1 MVSMG
6 PVAACAAA
14 LAIAGAVLQEVA
26 HRRALERERVI
37 ARVEAVSRRA
47 AMRSV
52 GPGTLG
58 ALDAWLEEIMLGV
71 GLAPRR
77 WYGVAARGLAVLL
90 FVLGAWRW
98 GLLGAIGLP
107 SAFAAL
113 VGLEVLRRQRRR
125 RVLLLG
131 QLPAFLDHV
140 VRAVQAGG
148 SVPQA
153 LASATTESVE
163 PLRGLFDRVERQ
175 TRVGASLEDALENAG
190 AGQGLRQLDMVALVI
205 RLNQRYGGSVRE
217 IMSGIVT
224 MIRQR
229 ERAQRDV
236 LALTAETRLSAWVLA
251 LLPVG
256 LALYIVW
263 MNPGYLQTMWMDPV
277 GRTLLSI
284 AIGLQAVG
292 SLLLWRM
299 VRSV

>member
-1 MVSMG
+1 
-6 PVAACAAA
+6 
-14 LAIAGAVLQEVA
+14 
-26 HRRALERERVI
+26 
-37 ARVEAVSRRA
+37 
-47 AMRSV
+47 
-52 GPGTLG
+52 
-58 ALDAWLEEIMLGV
+58 
-71 GLAPRR
+71 
-77 WYGVAARGLAVLL
+77 
-90 FVLGAWRW
+90 
-98 GLLGAIGLP
+98 
-107 SAFAAL
+107 
-113 VGLEVLRRQRRR
+113 VGLEILRRR
-125 RVLLLG
+125 RRRRALLLG

-148 SVPQA
+148 SIPHA

-163 PLRGLFDRVERQ
+163 PLRGLFDRVDRQ
-175 TRVGASLEDALENAG
+175 TRLGASLEDALEKAG
-190 AGQGLRQLDMVALVI
+190 AGHGLRQLDMVALVI

-217 IMSGIVT
+217 ILSGIVT

-229 ERAQRDV
+229 ERAQREV

-251 LLPVG
+251 LLPIG

-263 MNPGYLQTMWMDPV
+263 MNPDYLQTMWMDSV